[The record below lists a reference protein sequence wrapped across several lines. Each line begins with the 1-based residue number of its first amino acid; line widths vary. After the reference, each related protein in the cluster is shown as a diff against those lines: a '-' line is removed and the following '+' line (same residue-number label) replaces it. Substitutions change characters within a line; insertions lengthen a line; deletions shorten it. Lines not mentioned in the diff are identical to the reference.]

1 MAAADRGESLYNAG
15 IDHQHG
21 ANEGTPMTREERLV
35 VQAAVL
41 SDRAVLSVQTR
52 YGQAQYRALL
62 ARERMERV
70 ELAARRR
77 VALRDRIVRTRLC
90 LRTQR
95 QAQR

>member
-1 MAAADRGESLYNAG
+1 
-15 IDHQHG
+15 
-21 ANEGTPMTREERLV
+21 MTREERLV

-41 SDRAVLSVQTR
+41 ADRAVLSVQTR

-77 VALRDRIVRTRLC
+77 VARWHDFACDRGHKRWSLGCHR
-90 LRTQR
+90 
-95 QAQR
+95 AS